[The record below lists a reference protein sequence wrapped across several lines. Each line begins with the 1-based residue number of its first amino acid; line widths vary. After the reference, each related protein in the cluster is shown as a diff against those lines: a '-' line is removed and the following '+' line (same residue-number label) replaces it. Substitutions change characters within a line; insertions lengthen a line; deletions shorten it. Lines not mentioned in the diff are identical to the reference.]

1 VNEIHNLNALTFKTS
16 FSIYKIS
23 GKGIKT
29 ARQHRDNSEKWIRLS
44 DNVIIQV
51 ENLSLAFGGVQAL
64 YNVSTQSSSGDILA
78 VIGPNGAGKTCLLN
92 CISRFYT
99 PQEGQIFYKKK
110 EITGVPTHSIAKMGI
125 ARTFQNI
132 ELFKGMTVLDNIK
145 LGRHAFLKSGIFS
158 DMLYWGRT
166 RREELKLR
174 REIEEKIIDLLEI
187 EAIRKKVVGTLPY
200 GLQKRVELAR
210 ALAMQPELLLL
221 DEPMAGMNLE
231 ETEDMARFIL
241 NVNQMWQVSIIL
253 VEHDMGVVMDISDR
267 VCVLEFGQKIAEGSP
282 QEVQQNPQ
290 VIRAYLGE
298 DEKAHSRL

>member
-1 VNEIHNLNALTFKTS
+1 
-16 FSIYKIS
+16 
-23 GKGIKT
+23 
-29 ARQHRDNSEKWIRLS
+29 LS
-44 DNVIIQV
+44 DDVIIKV
-51 ENLSLAFGGVQAL
+51 ENLSLAFGGLQAL
-64 YNVSTQSSSGDILA
+64 YNVSTQSLNGEILA

-99 PQEGQIFYKKK
+99 PQEGRIFYKGQD
-110 EITGVPTHSIAKMGI
+110 IIRFPTHAIAKMGI

-166 RREELKLR
+166 QGEELKLR

-267 VCVLEFGQKIAEGSP
+267 VCVLEFGQKIAEDSP
-282 QEVQQNPQ
+282 PEIQQNSQ

>member
-1 VNEIHNLNALTFKTS
+1 MSDEAI
-16 FSIYKIS
+16 
-23 GKGIKT
+23 IK
-29 ARQHRDNSEKWIRLS
+29 
-44 DNVIIQV
+44 V
-51 ENLSLAFGGVQAL
+51 ENVSLAFGGVQAL
-64 YNVSTQSSSGDILA
+64 YNIDTRLFGGEIFA
-78 VIGPNGAGKTCLLN
+78 IIGPNGAGKTCLLN

-99 PQEGQIFYKKK
+99 PQEGQILYKGKD
-110 EITGVPTHSIAKMGI
+110 ILGVPTHAIAKLGI

-158 DMLYWGRT
+158 DIIYWGRT

-187 EAIRKKVVGTLPY
+187 EAIRKQVVGTLPY

-210 ALAMQPELLLL
+210 ALAMQPEVLLL

-241 NVNQMWQVSIIL
+241 NVNQMWEVSIIL
-253 VEHDMGVVMDISDR
+253 VEHDMGVVMDISQR

-282 QEVQQNPQ
+282 QEIQENPQ

-298 DEKAHSRL
+298 DEKAYSRL

>member
-1 VNEIHNLNALTFKTS
+1 
-16 FSIYKIS
+16 
-23 GKGIKT
+23 
-29 ARQHRDNSEKWIRLS
+29 LS
-44 DNVIIQV
+44 DNVIIKV

-64 YNVSTQSSSGDILA
+64 YNVSTQSLGGEILA
-78 VIGPNGAGKTCLLN
+78 IIGPNGAGKTCLLN

-99 PQEGQIFYKKK
+99 PQEGRIVYKG
-110 EITGVPTHSIAKMGI
+110 EDIVGAHTHTIAKMGI

-145 LGRHAFLKSGIFS
+145 LGRHAFLKAGIFS
-158 DMLYWGRT
+158 DMLYWGKT
-166 RREELKLR
+166 RREELRLR

-282 QEVQQNPQ
+282 EEVQQDPQ

-298 DEKAHSRL
+298 DEKARSRL

>member
-1 VNEIHNLNALTFKTS
+1 LAQAPV
-16 FSIYKIS
+16 
-23 GKGIKT
+23 
-29 ARQHRDNSEKWIRLS
+29 IRVEDLYLS
-44 DNVIIQV
+44 
-51 ENLSLAFGGVQAL
+51 FGGIQAL
-64 YNVSTQSSSGDILA
+64 SGVSTRLLEGEIFA

-99 PQEGQIFYKKK
+99 PQEGEIFFGDR
-110 EITGVPTHSIAKMGI
+110 EITRFPTHAIARLGI

-145 LGRHAFLKSGIFS
+145 LGRHAFLRSGIFS
-158 DMLYWGRT
+158 DMLYFGKT
-166 RREELKLR
+166 RREELALR
-174 REIEEKIIDLLEI
+174 KEIEETIIDLLEI
-187 EAIRKKVVGTLPY
+187 ESIRKKIVGTLPY

-210 ALAMQPELLLL
+210 ALAMKPKVLLL

-241 NVNQMWQVSIIL
+241 NVNRMWRVSVVL

-267 VCVLEFGQKIAEGSP
+267 VCVLEFGRKIAEGAPSEI
-282 QEVQQNPQ
+282 QEDPQ

-298 DEKAHSRL
+298 DPMARTRL

>member
-1 VNEIHNLNALTFKTS
+1 LNNDA
-16 FSIYKIS
+16 I
-23 GKGIKT
+23 IK
-29 ARQHRDNSEKWIRLS
+29 
-44 DNVIIQV
+44 V
-51 ENLSLAFGGVQAL
+51 EDLSLAFGGVQAL
-64 YNVSTQSSSGDILA
+64 YSVSTQLLRGEIFA
-78 VIGPNGAGKTCLLN
+78 IIGPNGAGKTCLLN

-99 PQEGQIFYKKK
+99 PQEGQILYKG
-110 EITGVPTHSIAKMGI
+110 EDITRMPTHAIARLGI

-158 DMLYWGRT
+158 DILYWGRT
-166 RREELKLR
+166 QREELKLR

-210 ALAMQPELLLL
+210 ALAMQPDVLLL

-241 NVNQMWQVSIIL
+241 NVHEMWEVSIIL

-267 VCVLEFGQKIAEGSP
+267 VCVLEFGQKIAEGEP
-282 QEVQQNPQ
+282 AEIQNNPQ

-298 DEKAHSRL
+298 DEKAFSRL